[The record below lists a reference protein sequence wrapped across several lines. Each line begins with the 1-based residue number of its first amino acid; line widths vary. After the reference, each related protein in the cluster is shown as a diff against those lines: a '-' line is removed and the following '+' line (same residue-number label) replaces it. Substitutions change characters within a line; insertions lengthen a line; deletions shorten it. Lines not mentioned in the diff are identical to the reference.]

1 MAMAKLK
8 MRHTGITS
16 PLIRAI
22 KMITRLAAGG
32 SELRVDRLPGGPTRI
47 TARLGNAIQVSR
59 IRELTWVVSAAT
71 LPSGRAARHTDRQ
84 ARAAA
89 GQPGTGTVTVQAWP
103 SASGG
108 RGRRPGPAAAIVTS
122 PAAG

>member
-22 KMITRLAAGG
+22 KMITRLAG